1 MRKAALPLGFEKG
14 KGKEKTMEIS
24 LLLMQQIAQLFLILI
39 MGYAVVKVGLLKASD
54 SRVLSV
60 VMVYL
65 VTPCVI
71 INAFQIDDTPEIRK
85 GLLYS
90 MAIAAAIHVVLL
102 VLSALLSRPLKLDAV
117 EQVNVIYSNAAAL
130 VIPLVKA
137 LMGDAYVIYSCAFI
151 IVQLVLLWTHASS
164 LLQGSSAL
172 DWKKVLTNINMIA
185 IAAGALLYWF
195 RVVLPAPLQNTMSTV
210 GNMMGPMGMLLAG
223 MAIAEKPLREVFCTR
238 RNYLPT
244 VLRLVVCPLVVLVL
258 LLSQQLLGFFNPDAN
273 VIALGTVRLWYIVAP
288 EFLQVFIDVFS
299 GALRG
304 YGYSLGPAI
313 LTLVGICGVRIIW
326 LYSVFAV
333 YSTYDVLMAC
343 YSISWLVTGAMIV
356 GMYIHYRGKI
366 LGANAK

>member
-1 MRKAALPLGFEKG
+1 MQ
-14 KGKEKTMEIS
+14 IS
-24 LLLMQQIAQLFLILI
+24 ILLAQQIAQLFLILI

-164 LLQGSSAL
+164 LLQGSRDHLSYLAFQIDRAFFQNGAVGQYSA
-172 DWKKVLTNINMIA
+172 WGGVQ
-185 IAAGALLYWF
+185 AAGGKFIHITAAFYAAPVHRTHQRFGGQIDGDRKSTRLNSSHITIYTLSLHDALPISSS
-195 RVVLPAPLQNTMSTV
+195 VCSSVILPFV
-210 GNMMGPMGMLLAG
+210 G
-223 MAIAEKPLREVFCTR
+223 
-238 RNYLPT
+238 
-244 VLRLVVCPLVVLVL
+244 CP
-258 LLSQQLLGFFNPDAN
+258 
-273 VIALGTVRLWYIVAP
+273 
-288 EFLQVFIDVFS
+288 
-299 GALRG
+299 GALADDVARTG
-304 YGYSLGPAI
+304 FRLHINFADI
-313 LTLVGICGVRIIW
+313 L
-326 LYSVFAV
+326 A
-333 YSTYDVLMAC
+333 DHA
-343 YSISWLVTGAMIV
+343 
-356 GMYIHYRGKI
+356 
-366 LGANAK
+366 

>member
-1 MRKAALPLGFEKG
+1 
-14 KGKEKTMEIS
+14 MEIS

-223 MAIAEKPLREVFCTR
+223 MANCRKAAAGG
-238 RNYLPT
+238 
-244 VLRLVVCPLVVLVL
+244 VLHPPQ
-258 LLSQQLLGFFNPDAN
+258 LSAHSAASGGMPA
-273 VIALGTVRLWYIVAP
+273 GG
-288 EFLQVFIDVFS
+288 S
-299 GALRG
+299 GAAVGLPCIQ
-304 YGYSLGPAI
+304 LGGRRQEHPDDG
-313 LTLVGICGVRIIW
+313 LPCRHHPCL
-326 LYSVFAV
+326 
-333 YSTYDVLMAC
+333 C
-343 YSISWLVTGAMIV
+343 YCYLHGSAL
-356 GMYIHYRGKI
+356 
-366 LGANAK
+366 

>member
-1 MRKAALPLGFEKG
+1 
-14 KGKEKTMEIS
+14 MEIS

-195 RVVLPAPLQNTMSTV
+195 RVVLPAPAATICPQCCVWWYARWWFWCCCGSAMH
-210 GNMMGPMGMLLAG
+210 PAG
-223 MAIAEKPLREVFCTR
+223 W
-238 RNYLPT
+238 PT
-244 VLRLVVCPLVVLVL
+244 ART
-258 LLSQQLLGFFNPDAN
+258 S
-273 VIALGTVRLWYIVAP
+273 
-288 EFLQVFIDVFS
+288 
-299 GALRG
+299 
-304 YGYSLGPAI
+304 
-313 LTLVGICGVRIIW
+313 
-326 LYSVFAV
+326 
-333 YSTYDVLMAC
+333 
-343 YSISWLVTGAMIV
+343 
-356 GMYIHYRGKI
+356 
-366 LGANAK
+366 

>member
-1 MRKAALPLGFEKG
+1 
-14 KGKEKTMEIS
+14 MEIS

-117 EQVNVIYSNAAAL
+117 EQ
-130 VIPLVKA
+130 
-137 LMGDAYVIYSCAFI
+137 AYVIYSCAFI

-258 LLSQQLLGFFNPDAN
+258 LWVCHASSWVADGKNILMTVYLAAITPACATVTSMAQLYDRDAAHSSALYVLTTLLSIVSMPVMIGLFDLL
-273 VIALGTVRLWYIVAP
+273 L
-288 EFLQVFIDVFS
+288 
-299 GALRG
+299 
-304 YGYSLGPAI
+304 
-313 LTLVGICGVRIIW
+313 
-326 LYSVFAV
+326 
-333 YSTYDVLMAC
+333 
-343 YSISWLVTGAMIV
+343 
-356 GMYIHYRGKI
+356 
-366 LGANAK
+366 

>member
-1 MRKAALPLGFEKG
+1 
-14 KGKEKTMEIS
+14 MEIS

-223 MAIAEKPLREVFCTR
+223 MAIAEKP
-238 RNYLPT
+238 PQ
-244 VLRLVVCPLVVLVL
+244 
-258 LLSQQLLGFFNPDAN
+258 LSAHSAASGGMPA
-273 VIALGTVRLWYIVAP
+273 GG
-288 EFLQVFIDVFS
+288 S
-299 GALRG
+299 GAAVGLPCIQ
-304 YGYSLGPAI
+304 LGGRRQEHPDDG
-313 LTLVGICGVRIIW
+313 LPCRHHPCL
-326 LYSVFAV
+326 
-333 YSTYDVLMAC
+333 C
-343 YSISWLVTGAMIV
+343 YCYLHGSAL
-356 GMYIHYRGKI
+356 
-366 LGANAK
+366 